1 MTRALILAAALF
13 AAGGTK
19 SAIPRTADG
28 HPDLQ
33 GTWDNATVTPLERPK
48 EFAEQPYF
56 TEAEAAEFVAHGLD
70 RFIAA
75 RGEEELKVNGEING
89 IWSGPARVGP
99 SLRTSIVIDPP
110 DGRLPALT
118 PETQARITA
127 RLAERREHPFDN
139 PEDLTLGERCLMWG
153 AGPPMMP
160 VPQNS
165 NLQIVQ
171 TREHVVFETEMVHEA
186 RIVPLDGRPHL
197 PAAIRQLTGDS
208 RGHWERDTLVVET
221 TNFTAKTEL
230 RGTTAERHVVE
241 RFTMT
246 NADTIQYRFTV
257 DDPAAF
263 ARPWTGEVYLVRAVD
278 RIFEY
283 ACHEANYSMELIL
296 RGARA
301 QEKR

>member
-1 MTRALILAAALF
+1 MTRALILAAAFLA
-13 AAGGTK
+13 AAGKTPE
-19 SAIPRTADG
+19 IPRTADG

-48 EFAEQPYF
+48 EFAEKPYF
-56 TEAEAAEFVAHGLD
+56 TEAEAEDFVAHGLD

-75 RGEEELKVNGEING
+75 RGEVELKVNGEING
-89 IWSGPARVGP
+89 SWAGPARVGP

-110 DGRLPALT
+110 DGRLPPLT
-118 PETQARITA
+118 PEAQARIQA
-127 RLAERREHPFDN
+127 RMAERRQHPFDN
-139 PEDLTLGERCLMWG
+139 PEDLILGERCLMWG

-197 PAAIRQLTGDS
+197 PAAIRQMTGDS

-230 RGTTAERHVVE
+230 RGTTADRHVVE

-263 ARPWTGEVYLVRAVD
+263 ARPWTGEVYLVRTAD